1 MTNTPNNQENVENM
15 ASEGKTEL
23 QNIFDQLK
31 KLDLDSD
38 KEGIVCIAYSV
49 KGDDVALLGAIQG
62 KSGRLSRAISEAVA
76 TDEHLKEILQRGL
89 LMSLIDKLGI

>member
-1 MTNTPNNQENVENM
+1 MTNTTNSQENVENM

-23 QNIFDQLK
+23 QNIFEQLK

-49 KGDDVALLGAIQG
+49 KGDEVALMGAIQG
-62 KSGRLSRAISEAVA
+62 KSTRLAKAISEA
-76 TDEHLKEILQRGL
+76 TLSDEHLKEILQRGL
-89 LMSLIDKLGI
+89 LMAIVDKLKS

>member
-1 MTNTPNNQENVENM
+1 MTNTTNNQENVENM

-49 KGDDVALLGAIQG
+49 KGDDVALMGAVQG
-62 KSGRLSRAISEAVA
+62 KAGRLTKAISEAVA

-89 LMSLIDKLGI
+89 LVSLIDKLGI

>member
-1 MTNTPNNQENVENM
+1 MNNTTNNQENVENM
-15 ASEGKTEL
+15 ASENKTEL

-31 KLDLDSD
+31 NLDLDSD

-49 KGDDVALLGAIQG
+49 KGDDVSLLGAIQG
-62 KSGRLSRAISEAVA
+62 KSGRLTKAISEAVA